1 MRRVMNQETEIL
13 TFALNTKTS
22 LEERWEVSGLDANFS
37 VSY

>member
-1 MRRVMNQETEIL
+1 MRRIMNQEIKIL

-22 LEERWEVSGLDANFS
+22 LEEKWQESGLDANFS